1 MARIRSRNG
10 CGYQDKGLESMHDE
24 INKEPGRVSYPSAA
38 PVANRTPSP
47 PSSSRMVA
55 AYLAD
60 IEQLLDAQRREAAL
74 REALDLPSIAVA
86 LADPRLHSSREQ
98 VTKWCQEWIRP
109 PGAERDAHGL
119 DYEHLARN
127 AAERVAQT
135 AEPDGVPVRALRR
148 LQLRRHAR
156 TAPRGFRARRAGDLS
171 PRDSE
176 AFDVCTALIEA
187 ARRWYARSACHDP
200 TVQAN
205 LARLAVLR

>member
-1 MARIRSRNG
+1 M
-10 CGYQDKGLESMHDE
+10 QDE
-24 INKEPGRVSYPSAA
+24 IIEESGRRA
-38 PVANRTPSP
+38 PLPPPIGAGVPAHRTPSA
-47 PSSSRMVA
+47 PSSSRMFA

-74 REALDLPSIAVA
+74 REALDLPRIAVA
-86 LADPRLHSSREQ
+86 LADARLRCSREQ
-98 VTKWCQEWIRP
+98 VKRWCEEWIRP

-127 AAERVAQT
+127 VTERAAQAAD
-135 AEPDGVPVRALRR
+135 AEGVPMRALRR
-148 LQLRRHAR
+148 LQLGRHAR
-156 TAPRGFRARRAGDLS
+156 TLPRGFGARRANDLP
-171 PRDSE
+171 PRESE
-176 AFDVCTALIEA
+176 AFDMCTALIEA